1 MKYWIYMVAI
11 ILHIA
16 VGFLLGYMA
25 PVNTHD
31 IKEETKVVKPA
42 W

>member
-11 ILHIA
+11 ILAI
-16 VGFLLGYMA
+16 GFLLGYMA
-25 PVNTHD
+25 PVSTHD
-31 IKEETKVVKPA
+31 IKEETKIIKPA